1 MKVGVSLLSGA
12 ATVTNLNKENH
23 KNRRF
28 SYLSLKTNAME
39 FLYFFSIYLCL
50 TSTVWGINFNCWSYI
65 FIVKKTDR
73 EIIIRWQSKS
83 IAVFISTYQENL
95 LWSAPSPIFSTLNL
109 VHLKKIG
116 LSMKKFIGSWCIH
129 SIRSS
134 HGHKFE
140 QRKFKKWKIFLMLI

>member
-1 MKVGVSLLSGA
+1 MKVGVYLLSGA

-28 SYLSLKTNAME
+28 SYLSLKQMRWSSCI
-39 FLYFFSIYLCL
+39 FFSMYLCL
-50 TSTVWGINFNCWSYI
+50 ISTVWGISFNCWSYI
-65 FIVKKTDR
+65 FIVKNTDR

-109 VHLKKIG
+109 VHLKKNWSVHENIHWK
-116 LSMKKFIGSWCIH
+116 LVPPLYQKHPRLQIWTKKI
-129 SIRSS
+129 
-134 HGHKFE
+134 
-140 QRKFKKWKIFLMLI
+140 